1 MPLKALILLTL
12 LSRTPHH
19 KDSES
24 WESREARMELVASG
38 IDASVAMATCTET
51 DESFP
56 IPEGC
61 KPIWGG
67 TQKSLAMLLVTQA
80 VSETHLSHRIH
91 DNECD
96 TWECDSRRVWN
107 KETKAYDFVQQ
118 SFSLWQI
125 KHFADIPPAHWAMI
139 EKGRAGTKY
148 AAWAATRRL
157 ASGLTACGSIEGAI
171 ARYTTG
177 GSCKWVKASARFKIY
192 QSLMSADPEKL
203 VAAKLRHEEEIRS
216 LPAEVASN

>member
-1 MPLKALILLTL
+1 
-12 LSRTPHH
+12 
-19 KDSES
+19 
-24 WESREARMELVASG
+24 
-38 IDASVAMATCTET
+38 
-51 DESFP
+51 SFP

-67 TQKSLAMLLVTQA
+67 TQMSLAMFLVTQA
-80 VSETHLSHRIH
+80 VSETHLLHRIH

-96 TWECDSRRVWN
+96 TLECDSRRVWN
-107 KETKAYDFVQQ
+107 HETKAYDFVQQ

-125 KHFADIPPAHWAMI
+125 KHFADIPPEHWAMI

-171 ARYTTG
+171 ARYSTG
-177 GSCKWVKASARFKIY
+177 GSCKWVKASARFNIY
-192 QSLMSADPEKL
+192 QSLMSAD
-203 VAAKLRHEEEIRS
+203 
-216 LPAEVASN
+216 